1 MVNKD
6 FLKEVLAERKAL
18 LPLSQMK
25 FIHVP
30 LYNELSLKNLGPM
43 MASEPEFMRYFP
55 DTLPAGRQ
63 MDRQYFFNIMNT
75 LNPEYTSALVRY
87 AEE

>member
-1 MVNKD
+1 MINKD

-55 DTLPAGRQ
+55 DTLPAGRH